1 MSNQT
6 ETGNKDRRVCE
17 ELKRL
22 SALFEKADGTKRA
35 FIQKHVEQ
43 LAWLAVS
50 IADLQ
55 KDIDENGPVVPYVNG
70 RNQSG
75 LQANPSCRLLIDYQK
90 LYTAASKALLP
101 VLPEDQEDTYAEF
114 LENIDRKMDQQ
125 DDIQSF
131 DDYLREKRTKELNLL
146 GEDI

>member
-6 ETGNKDRRVCE
+6 ETGSKDRRVRE

-22 SALFEKADGTKRA
+22 SALFKKADEAKRA
-35 FIQKHVEQ
+35 FIQRPVEQ
-43 LAWLAVS
+43 MAWLAVS

-55 KDIDENGPVVPYVNG
+55 KDIDENGAVVPYVNG

-101 VLPEDQEDTYAEF
+101 VLPEDQEDVYAEF
-114 LENIDRKMDQQ
+114 MESLDRLDG
-125 DDIQSF
+125 DNF
-131 DDYLREKRTKELNLL
+131 NDYLREKREKEFNLL
-146 GEDI
+146 GEDT